1 MKPRIYIETSIV
13 SYLVSRPSDDLRVA
27 ANQVI
32 TLEWWDNRRAAFD
45 LFVSEFVLAE
55 ASLGDPVASRQR
67 MDAIREVPELEA
79 TEAVRTLGTALMTE
93 GPIPARAEID
103 AYHIAMATVTG
114 MDYLLTWN
122 CTHIANAAIRSD
134 IEAVCR
140 NRGYEPP
147 TICTPQEL
155 MEDLG

>member
-1 MKPRIYIETSIV
+1 M

-32 TLEWWDNRRAAFD
+32 TLEWWDSRRAAFD
-45 LFVSEFVLAE
+45 LFVSEFVIAE
-55 ASLGDPVASRQR
+55 AALGDPVASRQR
-67 MDAIREVPELEA
+67 MDAIKDIPELEA
-79 TEAVRTLGTALMTE
+79 SEAVRTLGIALMTE
-93 GPIPARAEID
+93 GPIPGGAEID
-103 AYHIAMATVTG
+103 AYHIAIATVTG

-122 CTHIANAAIRSD
+122 CTHIANAAIRSG

-155 MEDLG
+155 MEEIG

>member
-1 MKPRIYIETSIV
+1 M

-45 LFVSEFVLAE
+45 LFVSEFVIAE

-67 MDAIREVPELEA
+67 MDAIREIPELEA

-103 AYHIAMATVTG
+103 AYHIA
-114 MDYLLTWN
+114 
-122 CTHIANAAIRSD
+122 
-134 IEAVCR
+134 
-140 NRGYEPP
+140 
-147 TICTPQEL
+147 
-155 MEDLG
+155 